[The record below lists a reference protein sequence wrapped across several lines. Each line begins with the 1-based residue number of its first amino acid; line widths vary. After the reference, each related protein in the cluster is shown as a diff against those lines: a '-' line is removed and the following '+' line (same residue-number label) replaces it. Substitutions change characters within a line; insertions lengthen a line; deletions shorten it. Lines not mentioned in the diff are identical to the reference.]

1 MINSKTDI
9 SIVETQTQKLR
20 TQAAQ
25 LLPSVT
31 TALIDLG
38 YYELFHQR
46 ISQQLLN
53 GETTVHNTIYQGLTC
68 ACHLQCKYVMIK
80 WWLSCD
86 SDDSA
91 SNLNNSSF
99 HNFNNEAIVL
109 KALKSSKQCQ
119 GNASSIAPALLD
131 SHISRLQVLSSTY
144 QLTVLV
150 MPYYK
155 NGNLANYL
163 RQHKILSDK
172 QKYQLILQSAYLIA
186 YLHQYGWLHNDIKP
200 SNILLEDFVPNDA
213 DNSKMIP
220 RLLLTDFA
228 LAQRCGNINCHK
240 PAGTPAYLAPE
251 RWQGQGAAV
260 QSDIYAF
267 GIMMMEILTGN
278 RPFKV
283 SRQKGSYIDIAID
296 WAIAH
301 CQQPIPKLPE
311 AYQQYQDIINNVL
324 AKRDEKRYQRMDEVI
339 AELKQL

>member
-9 SIVETQTQKLR
+9 SIVEAKTQKLR

-25 LLPSVT
+25 ILPSVT

-38 YYELFHQR
+38 YYELCHQR

-53 GETTVHNTIYQGLTC
+53 DETTVKNTIYQGLTR
-68 ACHLQCKYVMIK
+68 ACHLQYKYVMIK

-86 SDDSA
+86 SDDSV
-91 SNLNNSSF
+91 SNLNSSSF
-99 HNFNNEAIVL
+99 HNVNNEAIVL
-109 KALKSSKQCQ
+109 RALKSSRQCQ
-119 GNASSIAPALLD
+119 GNDSSIAPALLN
-131 SHISRLQVLSSTY
+131 SHLSRLQVLSSTY

-163 RQHKILSDK
+163 RQHKTLSDK

-186 YLHQYGWLHNDIKP
+186 HLHQYGWLHNDIKP
-200 SNILLEDFVPNDA
+200 SNILLEDFVPNNA
-213 DNSKMIP
+213 DNSKVVP

-228 LAQRCGNINCHK
+228 LAQRCEDISCHK
-240 PAGTPAYLAPE
+240 PPGTPAYLAPE
-251 RWQGQGAAV
+251 RWQGQGAAL

-278 RPFKV
+278 RPFRV
-283 SRQKGSYIDIAID
+283 SGQKGRHIATE

-324 AKRDEKRYQRMDEVI
+324 AKRYEKRYKCMDEVI
-339 AELKQL
+339 ADLK